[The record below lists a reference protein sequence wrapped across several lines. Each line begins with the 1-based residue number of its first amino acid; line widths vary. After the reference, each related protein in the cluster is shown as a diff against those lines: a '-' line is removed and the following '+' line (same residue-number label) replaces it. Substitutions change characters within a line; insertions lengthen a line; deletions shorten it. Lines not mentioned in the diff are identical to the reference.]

1 MDRFLTPELLPITLT
16 GLGLLALLFIALMMV
31 LLRGRQG
38 GDVQSRLSEFAGRA
52 PVEKQGGNPRQALEQ
67 FDKVVSQSKQ
77 GGTIQ
82 RDLARADLKLTVAEF
97 VILKLACALLGAAI
111 GAYIGRANP
120 VALFTSALVG
130 GVILS
135 FLPNIYVGF
144 AAKRRVA
151 AFNNQLGDT
160 ITMMAN
166 ALRGG
171 YSFLQTLDMV
181 GREAPSPISGEF
193 RRVVQEVGLG
203 RTTEE
208 ALSNLLRRMPSD
220 DLDLLITAVNI
231 QMEVGGNLA
240 QILDTIGHTIR
251 ERVRIKGEINTL
263 TAQGRIS
270 AWVITGLPIGLAIF
284 ISLVNPTYME
294 PIFSLGMPPEAWC
307 CLPVTSLAMIIAGY
321 FAIMRIMD
329 IEI

>member
-1 MDRFLTPELLPITLT
+1 MERLLSPELMPITLT
-16 GLGLLALLFIALMMV
+16 GLGLLTLLLLVAVGMV
-31 LLRGRQG
+31 IRSSRRDAVSQ
-38 GDVQSRLSEFAGRA
+38 RLSEFAGRT
-52 PVEKQGGNPRQALEQ
+52 VEQPAANPRQALERI
-67 FDKVVSQSKQ
+67 DKVVSQSRQ
-77 GGTIQ
+77 GSNTA
-82 RDLARADLKLTVAEF
+82 RDLARADVKLTVAEF
-97 VILKLACALLGAAI
+97 YLVKLAAAALGAIAGI
-111 GAYIGRANP
+111 YIGRASTAAMFASGL
-120 VALFTSALVG
+120 VFAILF
-130 GVILS
+130 S
-135 FLPNIYVGF
+135 FIPNLYLAF
-144 AAKRRVA
+144 AARRRLT

-181 GREAPSPISGEF
+181 SKEAPYPVNVEF

-208 ALSNLLRRMPSD
+208 ALINLQRRVPSD

-284 ISLVNPTYME
+284 ISVVNPDYMA
-294 PIFSLGMPPEAWC
+294 PIFTFGLPPRAWC
-307 CLPVTSLAMIIAGY
+307 CLPVTSVVMIIIGY
-321 FAIMRIMD
+321 FVIMRIMD
-329 IEI
+329 IEV

>member
-1 MDRFLTPELLPITLT
+1 MERLLSPELLPITLVS
-16 GLGLLALLFIALMMV
+16 LGLFALLLIVLVGLM
-31 LLRGRQG
+31 LRGRR
-38 GDVQSRLSEFAGRA
+38 GDGVAERLSEFAGRA
-52 PVEKQGGNPRQALEQ
+52 PAEQQGASPRQALERL
-67 FDKVVSQSKQ
+67 DKVVSQSKQ
-77 GGTIQ
+77 GGNIQ
-82 RDLARADLKLTVAEF
+82 RDLARADVKLTVAEF
-97 VILKLACALLGAAI
+97 VLLKLGCALAGAAL
-111 GAYIGRANP
+111 GYFIGRANP
-120 VALFTSALVG
+120 LAAFTAALVG
-130 GVILS
+130 AVLFS
-135 FLPNIYVGF
+135 FIPNIYVSF
-144 AAKRRVA
+144 TAKRRVTS
-151 AFNNQLGDT
+151 FNNQLGDT

-181 GREAPSPISGEF
+181 AREAPQPVSSEF

-208 ALSNLLRRMPSD
+208 ALNNLMRRMPSD

-270 AWVITGLPIGLAIF
+270 AWVVTGLPIGLAIF
-284 ISLVNPTYME
+284 ISVVNPSYMS
-294 PIFSLGMPPEAWC
+294 PIFTFGMPPQAWC
-307 CLPVTSLAMIIAGY
+307 CLPVASLVMIVMGY

-329 IEI
+329 IDI

>member
-1 MDRFLTPELLPITLT
+1 MDQLLTPELMPFIL
-16 GLGLLALLFIALMMV
+16 GGFGLLLL
-31 LLRGRQG
+31 LLIVAVVVVMRNS
-38 GDVQSRLSEFAGRA
+38 GDRDVAERLSEFAGGGA
-52 PVEKQGGNPRQALEQ
+52 EAQQGMDPRQALEQ
-67 FDKVVSQSKQ
+67 IDKVVSQSKQ
-77 GGTIQ
+77 GSNTA
-82 RDLARADLKLTVAEF
+82 RDLARADVKLTVAEF
-97 VILKLACALLGAAI
+97 YLTKLAAAGI
-111 GAYIGRANP
+111 GVAVGLYIGRASGTAMIAGAI
-120 VALFTSALVG
+120 VGALVF
-130 GVILS
+130 S
-135 FLPNIYVGF
+135 FFPNMYVNF
-144 AAKRRVA
+144 QAKKRLT

-181 GREAPSPISGEF
+181 SKEAPYPVNVEF

-203 RTTEE
+203 RSTEE
-208 ALSNLLRRMPSD
+208 ALANLQRRVPSE

-251 ERVRIKGEINTL
+251 ERVRIKGEIQTL

-284 ISLVNPTYME
+284 ISVVNPDYMA
-294 PIFSLGMPPEAWC
+294 PIFSFGMPPEHWC
-307 CLPVTSLAMIIAGY
+307 CLPVVSLVMIGIG
-321 FAIMRIMD
+321 FVTIMKIMD
-329 IEI
+329 IEV